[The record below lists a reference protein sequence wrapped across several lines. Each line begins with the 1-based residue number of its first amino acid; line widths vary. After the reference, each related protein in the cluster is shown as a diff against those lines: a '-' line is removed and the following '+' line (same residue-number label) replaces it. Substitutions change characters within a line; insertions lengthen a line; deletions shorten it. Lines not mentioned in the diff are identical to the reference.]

1 MMYLKTD
8 KEQKFKELLDDI
20 ECYCV
25 FVYRINN
32 QTIKT
37 VVYGGQDDFK
47 EVWAEACNRMDEL
60 ENNASGNYALTFSNW
75 YASTM
80 LNVCEETEFVNLNE
94 K

>member
-1 MMYLKTD
+1 MD

-20 ECYCV
+20 EFYCV
-25 FVYRINN
+25 FVYKIDNKS
-32 QTIKT
+32 IKA

-80 LNVCEETEFVNLNE
+80 LNVCEETEFVNINE

>member
-1 MMYLKTD
+1 MD
-8 KEQKFKELLDDI
+8 KERRLRKLLDNI

-32 QTIKT
+32 KTIKT

-47 EVWAEACNRMDEL
+47 KVWAEACNRMDEL
-60 ENNASGNYALTFSNW
+60 ENNASGDYALTFSDW

-80 LNVCEETEFVNLNE
+80 LNVCEETEFVNIHE

>member
-1 MMYLKTD
+1 MD
-8 KEQKFKELLDDI
+8 KERRLRKLLDNI
-20 ECYCV
+20 EYYCV

-47 EVWAEACNRMDEL
+47 EVWAEACNRMDKL
-60 ENNASGNYALTFSNW
+60 ENNASGDYALTFSNW
-75 YASTM
+75 YVSIM
-80 LNVCEETEFVNLNE
+80 LNVCEETEFVNINE